1 MRMESLLQDFKYG
14 IRMFARKPG
23 FTMIAVIALAL
34 GIGANTAIFSIINAV
49 LLRPLPYSD
58 PSKLVMIWQ
67 TIPANRMG
75 IDRLPPSVAQFIDW
89 RERSKS
95 FQTMTAITSVSMSLT
110 GFGEPER
117 VNGARVSANFFD
129 LMGINPRI
137 GRGFTA
143 SEDNPGSN
151 RVIVISDGFWKRR
164 FASAPNVI
172 GKTLTFDNQSYTVI
186 GIMPAGFQFPRS
198 NDMPAFLKF
207 PIQTDLWTPIA
218 FTPDQIQANG
228 DHYLAVMARLK
239 TGTSLAAGNG

>member
-143 SEDNPGSN
+143 SEDIL
-151 RVIVISDGFWKRR
+151 V
-164 FASAPNVI
+164 
-172 GKTLTFDNQSYTVI
+172 L
-186 GIMPAGFQFPRS
+186 
-198 NDMPAFLKF
+198 
-207 PIQTDLWTPIA
+207 IA
-218 FTPDQIQANG
+218 
-228 DHYLAVMARLK
+228 
-239 TGTSLAAGNG
+239 